1 MSLLTYS
8 GITTK
13 VRAMESRLFTEEQF
27 REMAALEDVHSAADY
42 LKQQPAYAGIFS
54 GLDDSMLHRGN
65 IERLLTLSLYRDFAS
80 LYRFGSLKQRRFLDL
95 YFMHYEIDI
104 MKRALRHVYSKQ
116 PAEMDLSEF
125 REFFESIPRL
135 IWLPFPSQK
144 VWKNFKQS
152 ERFYLLRPA
161 CRTGGKRKMQQ
172 L

>member
-65 IERLLTLSLYRDFAS
+65 IERQPLPVRQPETAAFS
-80 LYRFGSLKQRRFLDL
+80 GSLL
-95 YFMHYEIDI
+95 H
-104 MKRALRHVYSKQ
+104 ALR
-116 PAEMDLSEF
+116 
-125 REFFESIPRL
+125 
-135 IWLPFPSQK
+135 
-144 VWKNFKQS
+144 N
-152 ERFYLLRPA
+152 
-161 CRTGGKRKMQQ
+161 
-172 L
+172 

>member
-65 IERLLTLSLYRDFAS
+65 IERLLTLSLYRDFAQP
-80 LYRFGSLKQRRFLDL
+80 LPVRQPETAAFPGSLL
-95 YFMHYEIDI
+95 H
-104 MKRALRHVYSKQ
+104 ALR
-116 PAEMDLSEF
+116 
-125 REFFESIPRL
+125 
-135 IWLPFPSQK
+135 
-144 VWKNFKQS
+144 N
-152 ERFYLLRPA
+152 
-161 CRTGGKRKMQQ
+161 
-172 L
+172 